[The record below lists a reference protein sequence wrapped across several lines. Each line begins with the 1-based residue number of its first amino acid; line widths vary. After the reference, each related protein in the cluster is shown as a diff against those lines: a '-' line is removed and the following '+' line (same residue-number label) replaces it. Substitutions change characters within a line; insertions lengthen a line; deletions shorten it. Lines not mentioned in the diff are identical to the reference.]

1 MKWLLLVLIATAPGT
16 TLAQLGPARA
26 GSMAQA
32 ENAATAGTNPAGLTR
47 VAEEQWVVGA
57 MVGYSDNEFD
67 VKPPPASTVA
77 GGDPRNKNEFF
88 GIPTLFYSRPLGEEF
103 RVGFAFSAPLGI
115 SSDYGDSWSGRYLA
129 NESSLFFLSFS
140 PVGAWRV
147 NEKLSLGA
155 TLSLTYSESET
166 TTSVA
171 NLLDPV
177 DGSVK
182 TEMSG
187 WGIGG
192 GVSALWEHS
201 SQTRFGLGYTFPTDT
216 ELDGT
221 PRWSN
226 IGPGLQ
232 AGLEAAGVFN
242 QKIDLEMTLPQRLAG
257 GFYHEFSDELAL
269 MGDLVWF
276 NFSEFGKV
284 DISVGPVSTT
294 VDGDYRDI
302 WAGTIGIQYSG
313 WDEIVGSAGIAYI
326 SSGVSDSNR
335 TLAFPW
341 DEFWIFGVG
350 LERQLTPT
358 VRLHSNLLLAVGGDG
373 EIDQTDL
380 FGRRLVGEFDK
391 RRSLLL
397 DVTFVW
403 SR

>member
-216 ELDGT
+216 ESRRDAALEQYRARSAGWSGSGGGLQPEDRSRDDTPAEAGRRLLSRVLRRARPDGR
-221 PRWSN
+221 PRLVQLQRVRKGRHLG
-226 IGPGLQ
+226 GPGL
-232 AGLEAAGVFN
+232 
-242 QKIDLEMTLPQRLAG
+242 D
-257 GFYHEFSDELAL
+257 H
-269 MGDLVWF
+269 
-276 NFSEFGKV
+276 
-284 DISVGPVSTT
+284 
-294 VDGDYRDI
+294 
-302 WAGTIGIQYSG
+302 
-313 WDEIVGSAGIAYI
+313 
-326 SSGVSDSNR
+326 
-335 TLAFPW
+335 
-341 DEFWIFGVG
+341 
-350 LERQLTPT
+350 
-358 VRLHSNLLLAVGGDG
+358 
-373 EIDQTDL
+373 
-380 FGRRLVGEFDK
+380 GRR
-391 RRSLLL
+391 
-397 DVTFVW
+397 
-403 SR
+403 